1 MLIYTINRILH
12 LIPILFILTIIVFS
26 FVHLLPGDV
35 IDTMVGDEE
44 AEDPETRALLT
55 KEYGLDQP
63 IYVQYGVWLSKVL
76 QGDFG
81 RSILTRRSV
90 SDELFSVFPAT
101 IYLAITG
108 TILSF
113 LIAVPLG
120 ALAAVNRNSLI
131 DYFVQL
137 GSISGISIPEY
148 MFAILCILLFS
159 LHLGWLPSSGY
170 VDPFEN
176 FSRSLYYIALP
187 ALVVGFRH
195 AAHTTRLTRSS
206 ILDEINKDYVIT
218 ARSLGFSENRV
229 IFKYTLRNAMIPTLT
244 VSGMQLA
251 NALGGTV
258 VIETVFAWPGVG
270 YEIYLSIISRD
281 FPIVQ
286 GGMLMLGTIVVIMNL
301 IVDLLYRALNPT
313 VQLG

>member
-44 AEDPETRALLT
+44 AEDPETRAILT

-63 IYVQYGVWLSKVL
+63 IIVQYGVWLGKVL

-81 RSILTRRSV
+81 RSILTRRPV
-90 SDELFSVFPAT
+90 ADELFSVFPAT

-108 TILSF
+108 TVLSF

-120 ALAAVNRNSLI
+120 TLAAVNRNSII

-137 GSISGISIPEY
+137 GSISGISVPEY

-170 VDPFEN
+170 VSPFDD
-176 FSRSLYYIALP
+176 FGRSLYYMAMP
-187 ALVVGFRH
+187 AFVVAFRH
-195 AAHTTRLTRSS
+195 AAHTTRLTRAS

-244 VSGMQLA
+244 VSGLQLA

-258 VIETVFAWPGVG
+258 VIETVFAWPGIG
-270 YEIYLSIISRD
+270 YEIYLSIVSHD

-286 GGMLMLGTIVVIMNL
+286 GGMLMLGTIVVFMNL

-313 VQLG
+313 VQLR

>member
-1 MLIYTINRILH
+1 MLSYTINRILH

-35 IDTMVGDEE
+35 IDSMVGDEE

-63 IYVQYGVWLSKVL
+63 IYVQYGVWIGKVL

-101 IYLAITG
+101 SYLAITG
-108 TILSF
+108 TVLSF

-170 VDPFEN
+170 VDPLEN
-176 FSRSLYYIALP
+176 FGRSLYYMTLP

-313 VQLG
+313 VPLG